1 MSKIWFV
8 TGATRGIGREIAR
21 AALAAGDRVVVTGRR
36 LDALHAAF
44 DSHGDRVLPLTLD
57 VADPAQAEAA
67 VGEALKRFGRIDVL
81 INNAGYGQLGAFE
94 EIEPRAIEAQ
104 FATNVFGLFHVT
116 RAVLPAM
123 RAQRAGR
130 IINVSSVAGVLGFK
144 AASVYCAS
152 KFAIEG
158 FSESLAQEVAA
169 FGIHVTLVEPGFFR
183 TDFLEDSS
191 VHYGQRAVDD
201 YTREGPTRATYDPYN
216 QHQPGDPVKLG
227 RAVVEIAAAAQPP
240 MRFAAGS
247 DALRFIGDALAA
259 RSRDLA
265 QWRALSASTDGEF

>member
-36 LDALHAAF
+36 LEALHAAF
-44 DSHGDRVLPLTLD
+44 DAHGDRVLRLTLD
-57 VADPAQAEAA
+57 VADPAQAETA
-67 VGEALKRFGRIDVL
+67 VAEALARMGRIDVL
-81 INNAGYGQLGAFE
+81 VNNAGYGQLGAFE
-94 EIEPRAIEAQ
+94 EVEPREIQAQ

-116 RAVLPAM
+116 RAVLPTM

-130 IINVSSVAGVLGFK
+130 IINISSVAGVLGFK

-183 TDFLEDSS
+183 TDFLEDTS
-191 VHYGQRAVDD
+191 VHYGQRAVAD
-201 YTREGPTRATYDPYN
+201 YTRDGPTRATYDPYN
-216 QHQPGDPVKLG
+216 HHQPGDPVRLG
-227 RAVVEIAAAAQPP
+227 RAVVELAAAAQPP

-259 RSRDLA
+259 RSRDLT